1 MDERQHRSMK
11 DFEAACRRVEEDRKV
26 CPENKQAILDFCRAR
41 LARGSSRLRVVK
53 CAYCLRFL
61 AHWLKKPFAQA
72 SRNDLITLVGELE
85 KQDYAEY
92 TKYDFKIVLKLL
104 YKWLKGNDE
113 VFPPE
118 ISWLK
123 PKLRNNAHK
132 LPEEL
137 ITEEEVLKMAQ
148 ATNNPR
154 DKALILLLY
163 ETGCRIGELL
173 SLKVKN
179 VSFDQYGAI
188 LRVTGKTGDRRVRA
202 IVSAP
207 ALSTWLDNYGNA
219 KPDSPLWPPRSHNIY
234 NKSTAA
240 EYRSVYVLIR
250 KLAAR
255 AGIKKK
261 VYPHL
266 FRHSRATFMASKLTE
281 AQMKEYF
288 GWTQS
293 SEMASVYVHMSG
305 RDLDDTLLKMHHLAE
320 KKEEEMKI
328 QIRNCHRC
336 RQPNSPTSKFC
347 NKCGAVLNVE
357 TAMGLENER
366 EKADTLLNELM
377 KNQEFKEFMLKKVTE
392 LGLEKQIL

>member
-1 MDERQHRSMK
+1 MDDRQHRSMK
-11 DFEAACRRVEEDRKV
+11 DFDAACRRVGQDKQV
-26 CPENKQAILDFCRAR
+26 CPENKQTILDFCRAR

-61 AHWLKKPFAQA
+61 AHWLKMPFAQA
-72 SRNDLITLVGELE
+72 SKNDLISLVGELE
-85 KQDYAEY
+85 QQDYAEY

-113 VFPPE
+113 TFPPE

-137 ITEEEVLKMAQ
+137 ITEEEVLEMAR

-154 DKALILLLY
+154 DKALVLLLY

-188 LRVTGKTGDRRVRA
+188 LIVTGKTGDRRVRA
-202 IVSAP
+202 ITSAP

-234 NKSTAA
+234 NKNTAA

-250 KLAAR
+250 NLAAR

-261 VYPHL
+261 IYPHL
-266 FRHSRATFMASKLTE
+266 FRHSRATFMASRLTE

-305 RDLDDTLLKMHHLAE
+305 RDLDDTLLKMHHMAE

-336 RQPNSPTSKFC
+336 KQPNSPTSKFC

-357 TAMGLENER
+357 TVMQVEDER
-366 EKADTLLNELM
+366 RKGDELLNELV
-377 KNQEFKEFMLKKVTE
+377 KDRETLGFLVKRIGE
-392 LGLEKQIL
+392 LGLSGKL

>member
-1 MDERQHRSMK
+1 MDDRQHRSMK
-11 DFEAACRRVEEDRKV
+11 DFEAACRRVEQDKQV

-61 AHWLKKPFAQA
+61 AHWLKMTFAQA
-72 SRNDLITLVGELE
+72 SKNDLISLVGELE
-85 KQDYAEY
+85 QQDYAEY

-113 VFPPE
+113 TFPPE

-123 PKLRNNAHK
+123 PRLRNNAHK

-137 ITEEEVLKMAQ
+137 ITEEEVLEMAR

-154 DKALILLLY
+154 DKALVLLLY

-188 LRVTGKTGDRRVRA
+188 LIVTGKTGDRRVRA
-202 IVSAP
+202 ITSAP

-234 NKSTAA
+234 NKNTAA

-250 KLAAR
+250 NLAAR

-261 VYPHL
+261 IYPHL
-266 FRHSRATFMASKLTE
+266 FRHSRATFMASRLTE

-320 KKEEEMKI
+320 KKDEEMKI

-336 RQPNSPTSKFC
+336 KQPNSPTSKFC

-357 TAMGLENER
+357 TVLVVEQER
-366 EKADTLLNELM
+366 AKADNLLNELM
-377 KNQEFKEFMLKKVTE
+377 KDKETLDYLAKKIIALNLQEK
-392 LGLEKQIL
+392 I

>member
-1 MDERQHRSMK
+1 MDDRQHRSMK
-11 DFEAACRRVEEDRKV
+11 DFDAACRRVGQDKQV
-26 CPENKQAILDFCRAR
+26 CPENKQTILDFCRAR

-61 AHWLKKPFAQA
+61 AHWLKMPFAQA
-72 SRNDLITLVGELE
+72 SKNDLISLVGELE
-85 KQDYAEY
+85 QQDYAEY

-113 VFPPE
+113 TFPPE

-137 ITEEEVLKMAQ
+137 ITEEEVLEMAR

-154 DKALILLLY
+154 DKALVLLLY

-188 LRVTGKTGDRRVRA
+188 LIVTGKTGDRRVRA
-202 IVSAP
+202 ITSAP

-234 NKSTAA
+234 NKNTAA

-250 KLAAR
+250 NLAAR

-261 VYPHL
+261 IYPHL
-266 FRHSRATFMASKLTE
+266 FRHSRATFMASRLTE

-305 RDLDDTLLKMHHLAE
+305 RDLDDTLLKMHHMAE

-336 RQPNSPTSKFC
+336 KQPNSPTSKFC

-357 TAMGLENER
+357 TVLIVEQER
-366 EKADTLLNELM
+366 AKADNLLNELM
-377 KNQEFKEFMLKKVTE
+377 KDKETLDYLAKKIIALNLQEK
-392 LGLEKQIL
+392 I